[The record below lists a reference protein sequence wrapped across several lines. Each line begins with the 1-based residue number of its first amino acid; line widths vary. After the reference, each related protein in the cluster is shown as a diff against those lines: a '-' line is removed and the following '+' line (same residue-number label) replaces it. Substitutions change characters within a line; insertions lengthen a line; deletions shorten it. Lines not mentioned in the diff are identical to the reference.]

1 MHTGCYRR
9 FVLKIQRDRI
19 FAHIAQLGASV
30 QFVGIIAQVQTWFG
44 DTGVCGCG
52 LVRSGVM
59 HVGLG
64 ETGWREGR
72 SGGR

>member
-1 MHTGCYRR
+1 M
-9 FVLKIQRDRI
+9 LQIQRDS
-19 FAHIAQLGASV
+19 HTGQIAALGASV